1 MVCLSQFVAGEG
13 RRVPACSAVEN
24 HLGQCQVAGRLRR
37 TGSGGI
43 VGVPE
48 HAPNGAMQ
56 RPPAGDD
63 RPQPPAVR
71 HGVVD
76 RVLDGGV

>member
-1 MVCLSQFVAGEG
+1 MMERVDVF
-13 RRVPACSAVEN
+13 RRAVEN
-24 HLGQCQVAGRLRR
+24 HLGQCQVAARLRR

-63 RPQPPAVR
+63 QPQPPGR
-71 HGVVD
+71 R
-76 RVLDGGV
+76 RV